1 MQLGVTGLKKT
12 GFVCLL
18 DLFGGRYEKGWC
30 ALVCVEH
37 LHIIGLMVVVMSY
50 CGKFMYREH
59 DLILEIA
66 SFVFLVLFKDVGG
79 RRVSPRFHLF
89 VYDINQ
95 DNEEAG

>member
-1 MQLGVTGLKKT
+1 
-12 GFVCLL
+12 
-18 DLFGGRYEKGWC
+18 
-30 ALVCVEH
+30 
-37 LHIIGLMVVVMSY
+37 MSY
-50 CGKFMYREH
+50 CGKFMYREY

-95 DNEEAG
+95 GNEEAG